1 MTTTQVPIG
10 QVVDEALGLAGVL
23 QVIGLPHTEAD
34 VQALI
39 ACVEQ
44 MAAFIA
50 RLDPDSA
57 AIHRAY
63 LHVLKDRTLPGPG
76 ERWDR
81 CFGAGKGKMQ

>member
-1 MTTTQVPIG
+1 MAATQAPIG
-10 QVVDEALGLAGVL
+10 QVVDEALGLVGAL

-44 MAAFIA
+44 MAAYIA
-50 RLDPDSA
+50 RLDAISA
-57 AIHRAY
+57 ASHRAY
-63 LHVLKDRTLPGPG
+63 LHILKDSTLPSPG

-81 CFGAGKGKMQ
+81 CFGPGKGKLQ